1 MVTHNTALKGKQNYI
16 NHIALVLDASSSMY
30 GHSADVVKVADMQI
44 RTLAEQ
50 SKIHDQETRV
60 SVYTFSYASD
70 IRCLIYDKD
79 VLRMPSI
86 SGLYHVNGQTALC
99 SATVLA
105 VKDLQLT
112 PEKYGEHAFLV
123 YVITDGIENNSSF
136 TDRRDLPGLIAG
148 LPDHWTLAAFVP
160 DANGVHYAKQVG
172 FPAGNIAVWNT
183 SESFLEVGEMIRRS
197 NESFMVNRSA
207 GVRGSRNLFNMTV
220 VDPEKIRKSLTPM
233 TPGSYTI
240 NPVMQDVRIDEFTK
254 KITGSY
260 VIGRTYY
267 EMTKRENIQARKDI
281 AIFVDSDKQLYAGN
295 AARDLLG
302 LPKGTDVRVGPG
314 DHPGYKVFVQSTSP
328 NRKLIGVCK
337 AHPNGTEALIM
348 R

>member
-1 MVTHNTALKGKQNYI
+1 MVTQKAKQNYI
-16 NHIALVLDASSSMY
+16 NHIALVLDASASMY
-30 GHSADVVKVADMQI
+30 HHSGNVVKVADMQI
-44 RTLAEQ
+44 KTLAEQ

-86 SGLYHVNGQTALC
+86 SGLYNPNGQTALC
-99 SATVLA
+99 SATTLA
-105 VKDLQLT
+105 IRDLQLT

-136 TDRRDLPGLIAG
+136 ADRRDLPSLITG

-197 NESFMVNRSA
+197 NESFMVSRSA
-207 GVRGSRNLFNMTV
+207 GVRGSRNLFNMTA
-220 VDPEKIRKSLTPM
+220 VDPKTIKKSLIPM

-240 NPVMQDVRIDEFTK
+240 SPVMQDIRIDDFTNQV
-254 KITGSY
+254 TGSY
-260 VIGRTYY
+260 VPGRTYY
-267 EMTKRENIQARKDI
+267 QMTKRETIQAYKGI
-281 AIFVDSDKQLYAGN
+281 AILVDADKQLYVGD

-302 LPKGTDVRVGPG
+302 IPKGTDVRVGPG
-314 DHPGYKVFVQSTSP
+314 DHPGYKVFVQSTSM
-328 NRKLIGVCK
+328 NRKLL
-337 AHPNGTEALIM
+337 NGTEALIM